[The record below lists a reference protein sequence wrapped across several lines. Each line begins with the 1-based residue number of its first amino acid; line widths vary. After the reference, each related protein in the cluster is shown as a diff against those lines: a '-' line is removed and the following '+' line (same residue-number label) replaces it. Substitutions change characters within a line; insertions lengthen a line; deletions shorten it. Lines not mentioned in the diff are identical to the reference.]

1 MRAAD
6 LAIITAVGAEDTPLT
21 TADALLGNGGVLVLA
36 PHPDDESLACG
47 VLLAAAFAMPGAK
60 TAHVVCLTDG
70 AASHPGSREV
80 SGADLASLR
89 RRELGMAVTCLGGT
103 ASDVTWL
110 GAPDGSLV
118 VTPEI
123 VARIIAI
130 ARDCNA
136 GLVLAPSP
144 LDPHCD
150 HVAGAAIGRA
160 VTAQMPGVRL
170 GFYPVWSRWHGG
182 GNAPEPPGTHA
193 VRLRPGPHVAQK
205 AAAIAS
211 HASQQGRVV
220 RDAPDGFEMPPG
232 FADFFA
238 TEDEIYFLDQ
248 PGDQP

>member
-6 LAIITAVGAEDTPLT
+6 LAVITSVGGDDIPLNTAE
-21 TADALLGNGGVLVLA
+21 ALIGNRGVLVLA

-47 VLLAAAFAMPGAK
+47 ALLASAFAMPGPK
-60 TAHVVCLTDG
+60 KAHVVCLTDG

-80 SGADLASLR
+80 SAADLAILR
-89 RRELGMAVTCLGGT
+89 RQELQMAVLYLGGT
-103 ASDVTWL
+103 AGDVTWL

-118 VTPEI
+118 AASEMVDRI
-123 VARIIAI
+123 VAI
-130 ARDCNA
+130 ARDCDA

-150 HVAGAAIGRA
+150 HVAGATIGRA
-160 VTAQMPGVRL
+160 VAAQMPGVRL
-170 GFYPVWSRWHGG
+170 GYYPVWSRWHGG
-182 GNAPEPPGTHA
+182 GTAPVPDRTYA
-193 VRLRPGPHVAQK
+193 VGLRAGPHAARK
-205 AAAIAS
+205 AAAIAA
-211 HASQQGRVV
+211 HASQQGGVV

-238 TEDEIYFLDQ
+238 KQDEIYFLDQ